1 VGLVLDEPTERDKVE
16 EVGGLKFL
24 LDGDVATRL
33 ENYLPLQVDYDDR
46 FWMGFRIRTSR
57 RTAC

>member
-1 VGLVLDEPTERDKVE
+1 MQ
-16 EVGGLKFL
+16 EVGGIKFL

-33 ENYLPLQVDYDDR
+33 EHYLPLQVDYDDR